1 MPERSNTSVSFDD
14 LPGWHEDDHLAA
26 FETFRRSAEQALR
39 KSYRDGSDGRI
50 FERFRAAFE
59 HAVSAE
65 IKDRSQARDF
75 FQSEFDPVV
84 LKNSSSESGL
94 VTGFYE
100 PIVNGSR
107 IRTDEFKVPIY
118 SMPDDLVEIN
128 DESRPA
134 GMEPYFRFARKTA
147 EGLAEYPDRREIE
160 QGYLEGR
167 GLELVY
173 VADKVEAFFIH
184 VQGAARVKLPDGT
197 VTGIT
202 YAAKTGHQFAG
213 PGRIL
218 VDRGDVPQSE
228 ISMQAIRKW
237 LHDNPDK
244 ADALLWQNRSFIF
257 FRESPVDNEALGPV
271 AAAKVQLTPGR
282 SMAVDRMHHV
292 FGSAIYVDA
301 PRVNF
306 GDGKPFQRLM
316 IAQDTGSAILGEARG
331 DLFTGS
337 GLAAGEIA
345 GRINADADFWLL
357 MPRQDLG
364 SQR

>member
-1 MPERSNTSVSFDD
+1 MAGASDTAVAFDD
-14 LPGWHEDDHLAA
+14 LPGWREDDHLAA
-26 FETFRRSAEQALR
+26 FQAFQRSAVQALR
-39 KSYRDGSDGRI
+39 KPYRDGSAARI
-50 FERFRAAFE
+50 FERFRAVFQE
-59 HAVSAE
+59 AVSAE
-65 IKDRSQARDF
+65 IRHTSHAREFFQARF
-75 FQSEFDPVV
+75 EPV
-84 LKNSSSESGL
+84 LLANSNGATGL

-107 IRTDEFKVPIY
+107 IRTDEFPVPIY
-118 SMPDDLVEIN
+118 AVPDDLVEIN
-128 DESRPA
+128 DASRPA
-134 GMEPYFRFARKTA
+134 CLDPDFRFAQKTVQ
-147 EGLAEYPDRREIE
+147 GLGEYPDRGEIE
-160 QGYLEGR
+160 RGYLNGR

-173 VADKVEAFFIH
+173 VADKIEAFFIH
-184 VQGAARVKLPDGT
+184 VQGAARIRLPDGT
-197 VTGIT
+197 LTGIT
-202 YAAKTGHQFAG
+202 YAAKTGHPFTG

-218 VDRGDVPQSE
+218 VERGDVSQSE

-257 FRESPVDNEALGPV
+257 FRESPVENPALGPV
-271 AAAKVQLTPGR
+271 AAAKIQLTPGR

-292 FGSAIYVDA
+292 FGSAIYVAA

-337 GLAAGEIA
+337 GFEAGEIA
-345 GRINADADFWLL
+345 GRINTEADFWLL

-364 SQR
+364 A